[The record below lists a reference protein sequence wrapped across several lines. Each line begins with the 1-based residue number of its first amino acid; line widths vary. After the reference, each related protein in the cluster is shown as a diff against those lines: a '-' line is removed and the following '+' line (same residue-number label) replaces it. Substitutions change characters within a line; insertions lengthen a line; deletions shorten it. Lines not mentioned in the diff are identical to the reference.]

1 VTVTSTYDPIE
12 IAISFVDKEPVE
24 VRAVN
29 VRTSFP
35 KPTQRQRTSL
45 ATALGGEA
53 PDLTPDGRWV
63 IARSVAEPSS
73 ATNVL
78 RAGCPS
84 RYAGDSALTM
94 LPTDVELAS
103 LIVLDQPRGADT
115 PTAVQAPK
123 VSGELDAD
131 GEPLPQMIYE
141 FKTFADLINHI
152 RHAVD
157 VTIQSGQNLETSIL
171 SSQVS
176 KPILAVVATIR
187 ITEEPGTDGPIEIH
201 ALVPADGNTRTV
213 CSLVAALGGEFSAE
227 DLPDAIAKR
236 MVHRVGAAIS
246 SAAHHKGRAAV
257 HAKALDEFY
266 GAAGDITNPNLVRY
280 GQTTLIPAEIIIGF
294 RRFGPKLAERSFE
307 FVDAVRSD
315 VGQQHSLSKAWPT
328 GAVSANVGGQA
339 IARAAAEGHL
349 LTVVGKVAEGVQ
361 AFAPAITVQPLLDVP
376 VEDEDSEPAVSTLD
390 PGLARAVWLSQAL
403 TQPGPYDHVKRHIR
417 ALGGHKQVDK
427 KTYARHIAATLWR
440 EWAPFKSESH
450 SNEAAAWRVGGAI
463 PHTLIEKR
471 WKAMFP
477 AKWVDLVPI
486 ALDAEDP
493 RQEDA
498 KATLMVAG
506 GLALVADGQIL
517 AASGSTEKGANGQE
531 YRRSQPPVVIADLG
545 DTAAGLWTLAHAAG
559 SFRSTL
565 PASNAFSKPTSIP
578 KEAYTIAFPSSADP
592 SVPVTN
598 ENGAKLSYDRVRD
611 LVGLRVDG
619 GSDDGKEKPTPL
631 TDREL
636 LVELR
641 KELANKVDQ
650 ARKLQMDLDSLVSRN
665 PGFRP
670 MVDMLA
676 WQSLD
681 RDARKLAAAVTNW
694 EPEED
699 CVDEDEDDDA
709 GTDAASVDD
718 DLADVDDDADDLLDD
733 ELEAVDA

>member
-1 VTVTSTYDPIE
+1 VTVTPTYDPIE

-24 VRAVN
+24 IRAVN
-29 VRTSFP
+29 VRTAFP
-35 KPTQRQRTSL
+35 KTTQRQRSSL
-45 ATALGGEA
+45 ATTLGRDA
-53 PDLTPDGRWV
+53 ANLTDDGRWV
-63 IARSVAEPSS
+63 IARSVAEPMS
-73 ATNVL
+73 AASLL

-115 PTAVQAPK
+115 PTAVRAPK

-131 GEPLPQMIYE
+131 GEPLPQMVYE
-141 FKTFADLINHI
+141 FETFADLLNHV

-157 VTIQSGQNLETSIL
+157 ITIQSGQNLETSIL

-176 KPILAVVATIR
+176 KPILAVVATIV
-187 ITEEPGTDGPIEIH
+187 ITNEPGYDGPIEIH

-213 CSLVAALGGEFSAE
+213 CSLVATLGGEFSAE

-236 MVHRVGAAIS
+236 MLNRVGAAIS
-246 SAAHHKGRAAV
+246 SAAHHKGRSAV

-266 GAAGDITNPNLVRY
+266 AAAGDVTNPNLVRY

-294 RRFGPKLAERSFE
+294 RRFGPQLAERSFE

-339 IARAAAEGHL
+339 IARAAAEGYL
-349 LTVVGKVAEGVQ
+349 LPVVGKVAEGVQ
-361 AFAPAITVQPLLDVP
+361 SFTPGITVEPMLDGPDDDDDAPL
-376 VEDEDSEPAVSTLD
+376 VSTLD
-390 PGLARAVWLSQAL
+390 TGLARAVWLSQSL
-403 TQPGPYDHVKRHIR
+403 TQPGSYDHVKRHIR

-471 WKAMFP
+471 WRALFP
-477 AKWVDLVPI
+477 VRWRDLVPI
-486 ALDAEDP
+486 ALDDNDP
-493 RQEDA
+493 RQHDA

-531 YRRSQPPVVIADLG
+531 YRRSQPPVIIADLG
-545 DTAAGLWTLAHAAG
+545 DTERGLWTLAHAAD
-559 SFRSTL
+559 SFRSGL
-565 PASNAFSKPTSIP
+565 QASNAFSKPTSIP
-578 KEAYTIAFPSSADP
+578 KDAYTIAFPSSTDP
-592 SVPVTN
+592 ATPVTN
-598 ENGAKLSYDRVRD
+598 ENGAKLTYDSVRD
-611 LVGLRVDG
+611 LVGLRIDG
-619 GSDDGKEKPTPL
+619 SSDKGKDKTPTL

-641 KELANKVDQ
+641 KELANTIEQ
-650 ARKLQMDLDSLVSRN
+650 ARKIQDQMAVLVGKNS
-665 PGFRP
+665 GFKP
-670 MVDMLA
+670 LTDHLA
-676 WQSLD
+676 WESLFRESHKVASTVD
-681 RDARKLAAAVTNW
+681 NW
-694 EPEED
+694 EPPEDSAEED
-699 CVDEDEDDDA
+699 EEDGDA
-709 GTDAASVDD
+709 GAGGADD
-718 DLADVDDDADDLLDD
+718 DLVGVVDLLDEDLLDD